1 MASTQAD
8 MRLPRHG
15 ETMHALRGCGI
26 VAAVMLLTS
35 ALLYGCGGGSVAP
48 TPTAGVIPPQIAP
61 VVSAAAPVETRVATI
76 AAPVET
82 RAATV
87 AAPVETR
94 VATALAPVV
103 TNVATVFDPIV
114 ATLDARVGGVR
125 PAQGACPADHP
136 VKGRL
141 QLVPPQREY
150 WVPGSTGYDQATATI
165 CFATEA
171 DAQTALYRR
180 AGP

>member
-1 MASTQAD
+1 MASAQFDVRPSRRGDILLA
-8 MRLPRHG
+8 MPRCSV
-15 ETMHALRGCGI
+15 A
-26 VAAVMLLTS
+26 AAVMLLAS
-35 ALLYGCGGGSVAP
+35 ALLYGCGGNAP
-48 TPTAGVIPPQIAP
+48 TPTSGAIPPQIAP

-76 AAPVET
+76 AAPAET
-82 RAATV
+82 RVATV

-103 TNVATVFDPIV
+103 TSVATVFDPII

-125 PAQGACPADHP
+125 PTQGACPADHP

-141 QLVPPQREY
+141 EIVPPQREY
-150 WVPGSTGYDQATATI
+150 WVPGSTGYDQAVATI

-180 AGP
+180 AGS